1 MSAMTTSKL
10 SQRTVTAMSSGYLA
24 NELNGLVLPA
34 SNRKRAKW
42 ARSEICNY
50 NFYFFLSG
58 PCRALRKSGVPP
70 KAEKMRSQPMSFAQ

>member
-50 NFYFFLSG
+50 NFYFFFPAHAG
-58 PCRALRKSGVPP
+58 PSA
-70 KAEKMRSQPMSFAQ
+70 KAEFRQKRRK

>member
-1 MSAMTTSKL
+1 MHMSAMTTSKL

-42 ARSEICNY
+42 ARSEICIII
-50 NFYFFLSG
+50 FIFFFFSAHAG
-58 PCRALRKSGVPP
+58 PSA
-70 KAEKMRSQPMSFAQ
+70 KAEFRQKRRK